1 MVLGVGFA
9 IVVVAPG
16 AGYLAVE
23 SVVGVGVELG
33 VELFG
38 VRIVPDLAVVV
49 PRDLTPQQT
58 ARRAYNV
65 HRARTGRV
73 VAMCGGVFVVVVVVV
88 VATVF
93 AFKVFASEKIDDEN
107 IKIAS
112 SINIILTVV
121 AMSLCRNNSPK
132 KSPAH
137 RRTLGMPTGGS
148 GFSGRLM
155 TDSG

>member
-58 ARRAYNV
+58 VRRAYNV
-65 HRARTGRV
+65 HRARAGRV
-73 VAMCGGVFVVVVVVV
+73 VAMRGGVFVVV

-93 AFKVFASEKIDDEN
+93 AFKFFVSEKVDDEN
-107 IKIAS
+107 IKINS

-121 AMSLCRNNSPK
+121 AMSLYRNNSPK